1 VSAIEAENI
10 HFRAL
15 SDSRISSCEKQF
27 LKNINSATD
36 SLVKTIESTRRD
48 VSNLQTKMSQDAQL
62 AQQRGATLDSLEGSY
77 ANIAAT
83 VASMHASI
91 TSISG
96 VQADLAVHLP
106 AASKSIEEIKSECQ
120 RALTVAQAVEEKIEL
135 RLQNQFSEILDLVD
149 AIDAQLTILTSG
161 SQQRLEKRLAVIR
174 DEISGHTSHSNI
186 VFDRFQKDMLEMQAK
201 LSKLSVEIVGSA
213 QRADLSHQSLKETL
227 LPSVSSLQAS
237 VNTLA
242 FRLSRSVTSFE
253 EEVNTI
259 KNCIDSRVTNLA
271 HEVAVFSCLE
281 DVISRIEYDDVS
293 SQVSLL
299 QVQTTSSARTAIAAV
314 AERLQQLEISV
325 QTMDSDQ
332 IVAAD
337 LFSKRLV
344 CAEDS
349 VAATSDHLELFNTQ
363 NTLIMTNMKAIEAQI
378 ESHNT
383 EIGVVVETIFVG
395 VDAHDHGLAQQHS
408 GFDPGQKRSGIGRAW
423 C

>member
-1 VSAIEAENI
+1 
-10 HFRAL
+10 
-15 SDSRISSCEKQF
+15 
-27 LKNINSATD
+27 
-36 SLVKTIESTRRD
+36 
-48 VSNLQTKMSQDAQL
+48 
-62 AQQRGATLDSLEGSY
+62 
-77 ANIAAT
+77 
-83 VASMHASI
+83 
-91 TSISG
+91 
-96 VQADLAVHLP
+96 
-106 AASKSIEEIKSECQ
+106 
-120 RALTVAQAVEEKIEL
+120 
-135 RLQNQFSEILDLVD
+135 
-149 AIDAQLTILTSG
+149 
-161 SQQRLEKRLAVIR
+161 VIR

-259 KNCIDSRVTNLA
+259 KNSIDSRVTNLA

-383 EIGVVVETIFVG
+383 EIGVVVETLERSERATDALSKEVERLSVASNVAATRIESQSKAIG
-395 VDAHDHGLAQQHS
+395 VVEETVVRSERATDALSKEVEQLTAESNSIVASACFALKEAILQHFESKIGAIQVDVQVQAEALQELLDTVSKQQAITNDFIS
-408 GFDPGQKRSGIGRAW
+408 EVRSK
-423 C
+423 